1 MRKTWD
7 EYWFD
12 LVEAAASRGTCPRRQ
27 VGALLVKS
35 NTLLATGYNGAPS
48 GHPQCDEVGCEMEN
62 DHCVRTIHAEVNV
75 LIRSTPEQQNGATL
89 YVTDYPCQRCALLIS
104 NTGISKVI
112 FVRNYRNNNK
122 STDLFIKSGIQV
134 SSADSELENL
144 SQREGR

>member
-1 MRKTWD
+1 
-7 EYWFD
+7 
-12 LVEAAASRGTCPRRQ
+12 
-27 VGALLVKS
+27 
-35 NTLLATGYNGAPS
+35 
-48 GHPQCDEVGCEMEN
+48 MEN

-134 SSADSELENL
+134 SSAESELGKSKED
-144 SQREGR
+144 